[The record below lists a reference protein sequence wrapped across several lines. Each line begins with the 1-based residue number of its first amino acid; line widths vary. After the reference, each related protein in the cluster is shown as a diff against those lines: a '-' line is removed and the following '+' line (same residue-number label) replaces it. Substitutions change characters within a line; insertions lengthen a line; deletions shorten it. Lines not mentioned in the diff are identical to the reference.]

1 MRSVILSVALCAALG
16 GVQAAETLE
25 TAEADGISVPY
36 IPTLSRAKVY
46 RASEKPEA
54 LFYGEASAEGG
65 NPVTMSISF

>member
-36 IPTLSRAKVY
+36 ILTKVSRV
-46 RASEKPEA
+46 
-54 LFYGEASAEGG
+54 
-65 NPVTMSISF
+65 